1 MNEYTIKDKVAVVG
15 LGETKYY
22 RRGQAPV
29 SEFRL
34 ACEAIIKAAKDAGI
48 DVRDIDGISG
58 YANDRNEASRLATAL
73 GLKQMSFAGMVWGG
87 GGGGGSAAVGNAAA
101 ALVAGYAKYVVAFR
115 ALAQGQFGRF
125 GQAPV
130 DKYVSGAGAYTS
142 PYGLY
147 VPAQW
152 VALRTRRF
160 MNQYGINQEPLA
172 AVALADYYHAQ
183 FNPRAVM
190 HGKKLTRE
198 EYDKSRWIV
207 EPFHLYDC
215 CMEND
220 GSAAVLLT
228 TAERARDLKQ
238 KPAYLMAAA
247 QGSGYRHVATAENAY
262 DYSTSNFKTLAPR
275 LFEMAGITPKDVD
288 CAQVYEHFSGAVM
301 ISLAEHGFCKPEE
314 IMEFVTFEN
323 ITAPR
328 GKLPINTSGGN
339 IAECYMHGLELV
351 NEAVRQVR
359 GESTCQ
365 VPDCKIALVA
375 SGPMVSPVSDLI
387 VHSN

>member
-1 MNEYTIKDKVAVVG
+1 MNEYTIKDKVAIVG

-34 ACEAIIKAAKDAGI
+34 ACEAIIKAANDAGI

-73 GLKQMSFAGMVWGG
+73 GLKQLSFAGMVWGG

-130 DKYVSGAGAYTS
+130 DKYVSGAGAYTA

-220 GSAAVLLT
+220 GSAAGLLT

-247 QGSGYRHVATAENAY
+247 QGSGYRHVATAENAS

-301 ISLAEHGFCKPEE
+301 ISLVEHGFCKPEE

-323 ITAPR
+323 ITAPK

>member
-1 MNEYTIKDKVAVVG
+1 MNEYTIKDKVAIVG
-15 LGETKYY
+15 VGETTYY
-22 RRGQAPV
+22 KRGQAPV

-34 ACEAIIKAAKDAGI
+34 ACEAIISAADDAGI
-48 DVRDIDGISG
+48 DVRDIDGIAG

-73 GLKQMSFAGMVWGG
+73 GLKQLCFAAMVWGG

-101 ALVAGYAKYVVAFR
+101 ALVAGFAKYVVVFR

-130 DKYVSGAGAYTS
+130 SKDISGPSAYTA

-160 MNQYGINQEPLA
+160 MHQYNINREPLA

-190 HGKKLTRE
+190 YGHPLTRE

-220 GSAAVLLT
+220 GSAALILT
-228 TAERARDLKQ
+228 TATRARDSRK
-238 KPAYLMAAA
+238 KPAYVMAAA
-247 QGSGYRHVATAENAY
+247 QGSDYRQGATIENSF
-262 DYSTSNFKTLAPR
+262 DYSSSNFKTLAPR
-275 LFEMAGITPKDVD
+275 LFEMAGITAKDVD
-288 CAQVYEHFSGAVM
+288 CAQIYEHFSGAVM
-301 ISLAEHGFCKPEE
+301 VSLAEHGFCRPEE
-314 IMEFVTFEN
+314 VMDFVTFEN
-323 ITAPR
+323 ITAPN
-328 GKLPINTSGGN
+328 GKLPVNTSGGN

-351 NEAVRQVR
+351 AEAVRQVR
-359 GESTCQ
+359 GDSTCQ
-365 VPDCKIALVA
+365 VPDCKISLVA
-375 SGPMVSPVSDLI
+375 SGPMVTPVSDLI
-387 VHSN
+387 VHSI

>member
-34 ACEAIIKAAKDAGI
+34 ACEAIIKAANDAGI

-58 YANDRNEASRLATAL
+58 YANDRNDASRLATAL
-73 GLKQMSFAGMVWGG
+73 GLKQLGFAGMVWGG
-87 GGGGGSAAVGNAAA
+87 GGGGGSGAVGNAAA
-101 ALVAGYAKYVVAFR
+101 ALVAGYARYVVVFR

-130 DKYVSGAGAYTS
+130 SQYVSGAGAYTS

-160 MNQYGINQEPLA
+160 MHDYGINQEPLA
-172 AVALADYYHAQ
+172 AVAMADYYHAQ

-190 HGKKLTRE
+190 YGHPLTRE
-198 EYDKSRWIV
+198 EYDRSRWIV

-220 GSAAVLLT
+220 GAAALILT

-238 KPAYLMAAA
+238 KPVYVMAAA
-247 QGSGYRHVATAENAY
+247 QGAPHRAAATAENSPDFA
-262 DYSTSNFKTLAPR
+262 SSHFKTLAPR
-275 LFEMAGITPKDVD
+275 LYQMAEIGPADVD
-288 CAQVYEHFSGAVM
+288 VVQIYEHFSGAVP
-301 ISLAEHGFCKPEE
+301 ITLVEHHFC
-314 IMEFVTFEN
+314 
-323 ITAPR
+323 APD
-328 GKLPINTSGGN
+328 GVI
-339 IAECYMHGLELV
+339 
-351 NEAVRQVR
+351 
-359 GESTCQ
+359 
-365 VPDCKIALVA
+365 
-375 SGPMVSPVSDLI
+375 
-387 VHSN
+387 

>member
-34 ACEAIIKAAKDAGI
+34 ACEAILKAANDAGI

-58 YANDRNEASRLATAL
+58 YANDRNDASRLATAL

-87 GGGGGSAAVGNAAA
+87 GGGGGSAAVGNAAS

-130 DKYVSGAGAYTS
+130 DKYVSGAGAYTA

-160 MNQYGINQEPLA
+160 MNQYGINQ
-172 AVALADYYHAQ
+172 
-183 FNPRAVM
+183 
-190 HGKKLTRE
+190 
-198 EYDKSRWIV
+198 
-207 EPFHLYDC
+207 
-215 CMEND
+215 
-220 GSAAVLLT
+220 
-228 TAERARDLKQ
+228 
-238 KPAYLMAAA
+238 
-247 QGSGYRHVATAENAY
+247 
-262 DYSTSNFKTLAPR
+262 
-275 LFEMAGITPKDVD
+275 
-288 CAQVYEHFSGAVM
+288 
-301 ISLAEHGFCKPEE
+301 
-314 IMEFVTFEN
+314 
-323 ITAPR
+323 
-328 GKLPINTSGGN
+328 
-339 IAECYMHGLELV
+339 
-351 NEAVRQVR
+351 
-359 GESTCQ
+359 
-365 VPDCKIALVA
+365 
-375 SGPMVSPVSDLI
+375 
-387 VHSN
+387 

>member
-1 MNEYTIKDKVAVVG
+1 MSEYTIKDKVAIVG
-15 LGETKYY
+15 VGETTYY

-29 SEFRL
+29 SEFQL
-34 ACEAIIKAAKDAGI
+34 ACEAIIRAAEDAGI

-73 GLKQMSFAGMVWGG
+73 GLKQLSFAAMVWGG

-101 ALVAGYAKYVVAFR
+101 ALVAGFAKYVVVFR

-130 DKYVSGAGAYTS
+130 SKELSGPSAYTA

-160 MNQYGINQEPLA
+160 MHQYKIKSEPLA

-190 HGKKLTRE
+190 YGHPLTRE
-198 EYDKSRWIV
+198 QYDKSRWIV

-220 GSAAVLLT
+220 GSAALILT
-228 TAERARDLKQ
+228 TASRARDSRK
-238 KPAYLMAAA
+238 KPAYVMAAA
-247 QGSGYRHVATAENAY
+247 QGSDYRHGATIENSF
-262 DYSTSNFKTLAPR
+262 DYSSSNFKTLAPR
-275 LFEMAGITPKDVD
+275 LFEMAGISAQDVD
-288 CAQVYEHFSGAVM
+288 CAQIYEHFSGAVM
-301 ISLAEHGFCKPEE
+301 VTLAEHGFCKPEE
-314 IMEFVTFEN
+314 VMEFVNFEN
-323 ITAPR
+323 ITAPN
-328 GKLPINTSGGN
+328 GKLPVNTSGGN

-351 NEAVRQVR
+351 AEAVRQVR
-359 GESTCQ
+359 GDSTCQ
-365 VPDCKIALVA
+365 VPNCKISLVA

-387 VHSN
+387 VHSL